1 MVSELTYTTPQCQL
15 KPGQSD
21 VELKQMQS
29 QEVGN
34 TSPTDS
40 KLRRRGRRYFSTS
53 RAYLSLFKRRL
64 TYYDYR
70 PVKAKLQAVALL
82 VSKIVAALLAA
93 FALWIG
99 AVVLYE
105 IMLGWRM

>member
-1 MVSELTYTTPQCQL
+1 M
-15 KPGQSD
+15 
-21 VELKQMQS
+21 
-29 QEVGN
+29 
-34 TSPTDS
+34 
-40 KLRRRGRRYFSTS
+40 
-53 RAYLSLFKRRL
+53 
-64 TYYDYR
+64 
-70 PVKAKLQAVALL
+70 KAKLQAVALL